1 MKKFTKLLGIVLIM
15 ALVMS
20 MGISNAFA
28 AVNITVNRDST
39 TYTEG
44 GTEESGNRAYTYK
57 QIFRATET
65 TNHTSTGGGYDPDGT
80 PGSVTGSPTDGISYY
95 LNATGDATQIGEL
108 GSWDATTSTWTKA
121 TGNLWFK
128 LTPTGDG
135 TQYIVEWD
143 NTAKDTDTA
152 QAAARWL
159 DANYTALAS
168 GNLTAAADGSS
179 WTASDLP
186 EGYYLLKS
194 ETGENLIAATAD
206 ITVNEK
212 NSYPTVDKKQKDSEA
227 GTYADDAINVKVG
240 DTVYYQVEVAVPA
253 NANADIVVTDT
264 MTAGLT
270 YDTTT
275 DPVVKVGD
283 NALTVDAG
291 ETKNDYAVGTK
302 TAQSWT
308 ITIHPTTATKG
319 NTVVITFAATVNNAA
334 LVQTDRKNDV
344 EITYGN
350 YHQKDTVEHDIGAA
364 AIIKYDGAT
373 ADLDA
378 STNTLSKSGEADIK
392 YLEATFA
399 LTDANGNAVNVKEAT
414 AGTKGVYVVDTTAT
428 TNTVTS
434 DKNHNGVIL
443 IYGLDP
449 DVTYT
454 LTETATEAGYNLLSG
469 TTSITPV
476 VAGSSTA
483 NATKITV
490 AEASGIYAGDNAA
503 AADNTLEL
511 TAKQVG
517 KIENNTGTVLPSTG
531 GIGTTIFYVVG
542 SILVVAAGVLLIT
555 KKRMSR
561 EG

>member
-1 MKKFTKLLGIVLIM
+1 MKNVKKLLGILLIV

-20 MGISNAFA
+20 MEISSAFA
-28 AVNITVNRDST
+28 AVNITVNRDT

-57 QIFRATET
+57 QIFRATE
-65 TNHTSTGGGYDPDGT
+65 NAPHTSTGGGYDPDGT
-80 PGSVTGSPTDGISYY
+80 PGAVTATPTDGISYY
-95 LNATGDATQIGEL
+95 LLSTDTAQISALGTWTDGTGGAAG
-108 GSWDATTSTWTKA
+108 TWTKA
-121 TGNLWFK
+121 TGNNWFK
-128 LTPTGDG
+128 LTKSADG
-135 TQYIVEWD
+135 TRYIVEWD
-143 NTAKDTDTA
+143 NAAIDTDTA

-179 WTASDLP
+179 WTAEDLP

-212 NSYPTVDKKQKDSEA
+212 NSYPTVDKKQKASTD
-227 GTYADDAINVKVG
+227 GTYADDVINVKVG

-264 MTAGLT
+264 MSSGLT
-270 YDTTT
+270 YNPETN
-275 DPVVKVGD
+275 PEVKVGTT
-283 NALTVDAG
+283 ALIADT
-291 ETKNDYAVGTK
+291 DYVVGTK
-302 TAQSWT
+302 TAQSWGVT
-308 ITIHPTTATKG
+308 IKPTTATKG
-319 NTVVITFAATVNNAA
+319 QKVVITFAATVNNDA
-334 LVQTDRKNDV
+334 LVQTNRKNDV

-373 ADLDA
+373 ADLNETTKELDLA
-378 STNTLSKSGEADIK
+378 TGATSIK
-392 YLEATFA
+392 YLEATFT
-399 LTDANGNAVNVKEAT
+399 LTDASGNAVNVKEAT

-434 DKNHNGVIL
+434 DKDHKGVIL

-454 LTETATEAGYNLLSG
+454 LTETATEDGYNLLSG
-469 TTSITPV
+469 TTSIAPV

-490 AEASGIYAGDNAA
+490 AGVSDIYAGDSEAA
-503 AADNTLEL
+503 EANTLEL
-511 TAKQVG
+511 TAQQVG
-517 KIENNTGTVLPSTG
+517 KVENNSGTVLPSTG
-531 GIGTTIFYVVG
+531 GVGTTIFYVVG
-542 SILVVAAGVLLIT
+542 ALLVVGAGVVLVT
-555 KKRMSR
+555 RRKVDSDK
-561 EG
+561 